1 MKFARKR
8 KAAPPS
14 SSSAADL
21 SEVEM
26 GERTERTTSS
36 SPRTIRGED
45 NAAFED
51 ENRTGIEQTIMEDQ
65 MPEIGHLTREEK
77 GR

>member
-1 MKFARKR
+1 MKFARKG

-14 SSSAADL
+14 SSSAAEL

-26 GERTERTTSS
+26 GERTERTISS

-51 ENRTGIEQTIMEDQ
+51 EKRTEIEQKIME
-65 MPEIGHLTREEK
+65 EIGHLKEEK

>member
-1 MKFARKR
+1 MKFARKG

-51 ENRTGIEQTIMEDQ
+51 EKRTGIEQTIMEDQ
-65 MPEIGHLTREEK
+65 MPEIGHLKKEEK
-77 GR
+77 SR

>member
-1 MKFARKR
+1 MNFARKR
-8 KAAPPS
+8 KAPPPS

-26 GERTERTTSS
+26 GERTERTSSS

-45 NAAFED
+45 NAAFDD
-51 ENRTGIEQTIMEDQ
+51 EKRTGIEQKIME
-65 MPEIGHLTREEK
+65 EIGHLKKEEK
-77 GR
+77 SR

>member
-1 MKFARKR
+1 MMKFARKG

-21 SEVEM
+21 SEVEI
-26 GERTERTTSS
+26 GERTESTTSP

-51 ENRTGIEQTIMEDQ
+51 EKRTGIEQKIME
-65 MPEIGHLTREEK
+65 EIGHLKKEEK

>member
-14 SSSAADL
+14 SSPAADIL
-21 SEVEM
+21 EVEM
-26 GERTERTTSS
+26 GERTTSP

-51 ENRTGIEQTIMEDQ
+51 EKRTGIEQTIMEDQ

-77 GR
+77 SR